1 MVARVW
7 EDQHE
12 WIPHPN
18 SFSSPI
24 NLAGRAATAAAEA
37 GPQHCGSQG
46 RDRAQK
52 MQLPGSKVGC
62 VVRKM
67 KLEGVCM
74 LSVELGISYGDW
86 RERGGDKEIRQET
99 LSYCVSM
106 GSGCVCCRSRQSVKE
121 RSSAVRREAQ
131 QEGLQRNLSAATGR
145 IQLQNAM
152 RTYLPGS
159 LSRQKCSRRPKRAA
173 WVTLHGTDRDRQGE
187 AAAQS
192 TALHQWWQQVPT
204 LSTQKNN
211 RASRDGLREKSDFAL
226 CLSTQLHKRGCVSSQ
241 HPMIT
246 QLSMTHRGARGG
258 FPLMIL
264 RT

>member
-37 GPQHCGSQG
+37 GPQHCGSQW

-106 GSGCVCCRSRQSVKE
+106 GSGCVFAAGAGRVSK
-121 RSSAVRREAQ
+121 REAVQSEERHNRKGCRGICQ
-131 QEGLQRNLSAATGR
+131 QPQAEHNCKMPRGHICQAAFPGKNVPGDQREQLELHSMEWTGTGR
-145 IQLQNAM
+145 GKQLLRAQPSISDGSRSQPCPHRKTTERVGTGWGWNQI
-152 RTYLPGS
+152 LPS
-159 LSRQKCSRRPKRAA
+159 ASRRSY
-173 WVTLHGTDRDRQGE
+173 T
-187 AAAQS
+187 
-192 TALHQWWQQVPT
+192 
-204 LSTQKNN
+204 
-211 RASRDGLREKSDFAL
+211 RED
-226 CLSTQLHKRGCVSSQ
+226 V
-241 HPMIT
+241 
-246 QLSMTHRGARGG
+246 
-258 FPLMIL
+258 
-264 RT
+264 